1 MRSYLAVL
9 LIIAT
14 CLVYA
19 LLTALMPRDVFWITD
34 GGNKFI
40 TMENI
45 VRHGTDAIVYPAA
58 DLDPEYKFFP
68 YSNFHFVRYGN
79 NIYSI
84 FPPYFSA
91 YASFFYKL
99 AGHWGLYLISIVSTA
114 MALLLTL
121 RLIQR
126 LKLPDKYL
134 LSLPVLGLCTPFFF
148 YSMTFWEMTLTA
160 ALTTAAILLIVRKT
174 EDTVYKQE
182 FLLSGLLLGSAI
194 ILREDVYVLAAAFVA
209 AMFILKYK
217 KLNIALTCAGA
228 AVIILSLWSIQYA
241 KYGHI
246 LGLHGSKYYAHNAAE
261 GADSAGSIISFI
273 LHQLN
278 GFYTYLL
285 KFNSGNFSDSWYYFL
300 LVSPFVAA
308 AVAGFA
314 CKKPEKCPRATVIL
328 MLLAA
333 ASSTILTVML
343 WSNKQPVL
351 DTIFTVG
358 FLTSSPLLAPL
369 LLSMRSFFS
378 GRLRRIKLI
387 LLTSVIYSIAIAPI
401 LTQNDMGII
410 WGPRHFLYLFPL
422 LIPLCVYAAVKLFHH
437 TKNRRMG
444 LITASILVLLF
455 ALSLFIQIKGVSNL
469 FLMKNNVAQM
479 NRQLEKANEIIV
491 SDIFWLPTE
500 NPGLFFNK
508 KFMQVNSGRD
518 LEKFVDLMRQ
528 NNVRAFTLVLAK
540 ELRYIK
546 LTNEDLKLLL
556 TKVYIDKPV
565 MLDLPGTDF
574 LSVKIVNCRLKSI
587 PLMLTE

>member
-9 LIIAT
+9 LIISI
-14 CLVYA
+14 CLIYA
-19 LLTALMPRDVFWITD
+19 LLTALTPRDVFWITD

-45 VRHGTDAIVYPAA
+45 IRYGTDAIVYPAA
-58 DLDPEYKFFP
+58 EMDPEYKFFP
-68 YSNFHFVRYGN
+68 YSDFHFVRYGN

-114 MALLLTL
+114 MVLLLTL
-121 RLIQR
+121 RLVQR

-134 LSLPVLGLCTPFFF
+134 LSLPALGLCTPFFF
-148 YSMTFWEMTLTA
+148 YSMTFWEMTLA
-160 ALTTAAILLIVRKT
+160 ATLTTAAMLLVVRQT
-174 EDTVYKQE
+174 ENAVSRHE
-182 FLLSGLLLGSAI
+182 FMLSGLLLGSAI

-217 KLNIALTCAGA
+217 KANIAMACAGV
-228 AVIILSLWSIQYA
+228 AVIVLSLWSIQYA

-246 LGLHGSKYYAHNAAE
+246 LGLHGSTYYAHNAD
-261 GADSAGSIISFI
+261 GSANTAGGITGFM
-273 LHQLN
+273 LNQLN

-285 KFNSGNFSDSWYYFL
+285 KFNSGDFNDRWYYFL
-300 LVSPFVAA
+300 LVTPFIA
-308 AVAGFA
+308 AVIAGCI
-314 CKKPEKCPRATVIL
+314 CKNPARSAGTTIIL

-333 ASSTILTVML
+333 VSSTILTVML
-343 WSNKQPVL
+343 LNNEQPVL

-358 FLTSSPLLAPL
+358 FLTSSPLLVPL
-369 LLSMRSFFS
+369 LLSVRSFFS

-387 LLTSVIYSIAIAPI
+387 LLTSAIYCIAIAPM
-401 LTQNDMGII
+401 LTQSDLGII

-422 LIPLCVYAAVKLFHH
+422 LVPLCVYAAVKLFHR
-437 TKNRRMG
+437 TENRRMG
-444 LITASILVLLF
+444 LITVSVLVLF
-455 ALSLFIQIKGVSNL
+455 FVLSLFIQTKGVSNL
-469 FLMKNNVAQM
+469 FLMKNNVALM

-491 SDIFWLPTE
+491 SDIFWLPAE

-518 LEKFVDLMRQ
+518 LEKFVELMRR

-540 ELRYIK
+540 NDRYIK
-546 LTNEDLKLLL
+546 LTNDDLKQLL
-556 TKVYIDKPV
+556 TKVYIDKPI

-574 LSVKIVNCRLKSI
+574 LSIKVVNCRLRSI
-587 PLMLTE
+587 PLMLSE

>member
-1 MRSYLAVL
+1 MRTYLAVL
-9 LIIAT
+9 LITAI
-14 CLVYA
+14 CLIYA

-45 VRHGTDAIVYPAA
+45 IRYGTDAIAYPAA

-114 MALLLTL
+114 MVLLLTL

-134 LSLPVLGLCTPFFF
+134 LSLPALGLCTPFLF
-148 YSMTFWEMTLTA
+148 YSMTFWEMTLAA

-182 FLLSGLLLGSAI
+182 FLLAGLLLGSAI
-194 ILREDVYVLAAAFVA
+194 ILREDVYVLTAAFVA

-217 KLNIALTCAGA
+217 KVNIAMTCAGT
-228 AVIILSLWSIQYA
+228 AVIVLSLWSIQYA

-261 GADSAGSIISFI
+261 GAGNAGGTISFI

-285 KFNSGNFSDSWYYFL
+285 KFNSGSFNDSWYYFL
-300 LVSPFVAA
+300 LVSPFAA
-308 AVAGFA
+308 AVFAGFA
-314 CKKPEKCPRATVIL
+314 CRKPEKCPRITIIL

-333 ASSTILTVML
+333 ASSVILTIML

-358 FLTSSPLLAPL
+358 FLTSSPLLVPL

-387 LLTSVIYSIAIAPI
+387 LLTSVLYSIAIAPI
-401 LTQNDMGII
+401 LTQSDMGII

-422 LIPLCVYAAVKLFHH
+422 LVPLCVYAALKLFRRAE
-437 TKNRRMG
+437 NRRMG
-444 LITASILVLLF
+444 LLTAGILILFF
-455 ALSLFIQIKGVSNL
+455 ALSLSIQTKGVSNL
-469 FLMKNNVAQM
+469 FLMKNNVALM

-528 NNVRAFTLVLAK
+528 NNVRTFTLVLAK

-546 LTNEDLKLLL
+546 LTNDDLKQLLS
-556 TKVYIDKPV
+556 KVYIDKPV
-565 MLDLPGTDF
+565 LLDLPGTDF